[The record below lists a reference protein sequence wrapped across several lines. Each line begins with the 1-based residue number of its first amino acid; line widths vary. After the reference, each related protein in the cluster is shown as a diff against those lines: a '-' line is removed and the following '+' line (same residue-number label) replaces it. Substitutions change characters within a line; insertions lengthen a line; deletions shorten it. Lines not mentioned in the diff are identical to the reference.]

1 MKASDCLQHISK
13 TSDFHIDLSSRE
25 LKLEFDK
32 IFFILN
38 ICVKLQQNRSI
49 NVGARAMTMF
59 FSENSHCD
67 LDLGPRT
74 LKLKIHQDIVILHIC
89 GKLNQNRSI
98 YEGSRAM
105 TMFFSKNSH

>member
-1 MKASDCLQHISK
+1 M
-13 TSDFHIDLSSRE
+13 
-25 LKLEFDK
+25 
-32 IFFILN
+32 
-38 ICVKLQQNRSI
+38 KLQQNRSI
-49 NVGARAMTMF
+49 NEGARAMTMF
-59 FSENSHCD
+59 SSDNSHCD

-105 TMFFSKNSH
+105 TMFFLKTATVTLILDITICQIPNLIYDVHT